1 MQQDFKLESWEKKL
15 EGVLICIVLCIF
27 TTICFDMY
35 FLHFEINT
43 PPILITFL
51 YLFCISFFILLG
63 INGLKSG
70 NLILRWLPLNW
81 ILRSILVN
89 IFRISRFKT
98 QQILAKTTA
107 LLCLSIASFGI
118 YILYSQIN

>member
-27 TTICFDMY
+27 TTIFFDMY

-81 ILRSILVN
+81 LLRSILVN

-107 LLCLSIASFGI
+107 ILCLSIASFGI